1 MGKLR
6 DEPARRPK
14 RRRARTLLLAAM
26 MIGAGCA
33 ASPESP
39 AAPETVVRAFLDA
52 LDSHDVERALSLLDE
67 AFTFRSADGSV
78 AIDRAGMPAV
88 LGWDAAAEGSVEVKT
103 LETVGDTVRVR
114 LTERSRFTELL
125 SLEPWEVDAT
135 FVVRDGR
142 IVEEVARE
150 VAVDGEGITE
160 RFQRALAPVRRWAET
175 ARPAEANALFAGEG
189 VAGYDGPTARRL
201 LRLLEDYRK
210 EQGR

>member
-1 MGKLR
+1 MGKLD

-14 RRRARTLLLAAM
+14 RRGARTLLLAA

-67 AFTFRSADGSV
+67 TFTFRSADGSV

-88 LGWDAAAEGSVEVKT
+88 LGWDAAAEGSVEVKA
-103 LETVGDTVRVR
+103 LEAVGDTVRVR

-150 VAVDGEGITE
+150 VSLDGEGITD
-160 RFQRALAPVRRWAET
+160 RFQRALAPVRRWADT
-175 ARPAEANALFAGEG
+175 ARPAEAEALFAGEG

-210 EQGR
+210 ERER